1 MFGSAGARPD
11 RLGLHAGTLRPC
23 PPTRNCVS
31 SEAGTPAS
39 QLVAPLPAPS
49 GAGEMTRLA
58 AIIEAW
64 PRTKI
69 VSAGEGYIHAEFTSL
84 LLRFVDDVEFRF
96 DPARSV
102 IHVRSASRIGRSDL
116 GVNRKRVEGLRAK
129 WASPR

>member
-1 MFGSAGARPD
+1 MFGSAAARPG
-11 RLGLHAGTLRPC
+11 RLGLQSGRLRPC

-39 QLVAPLPAPS
+39 QLVAPLPAPT

-58 AIIEAW
+58 ALIEAW
-64 PRTKI
+64 PRTK
-69 VSAGEGYIHAEFTSL
+69 VVFTGEGYLHAEFTSL

-96 DPARSV
+96 DPASSV

-116 GVNRKRVEGLRAK
+116 GANRRRVEGLRAK
-129 WASPR
+129 WAAR